1 MKLRLLF
8 SMMGCLVYAQTMSQY
23 VDLRTDSAVIKSP
36 LRIRNHNEAVGRILT
51 SDALGNATWQE
62 IPVNTGNWRV
72 VGLNSV
78 RGGFNNTITD
88 GLSNTVLIGEQNNSG
103 AGRYMYGMGWGLELQ
118 GFGTSAVGMFNV
130 IPTSNTSSWVGSDP
144 IFIVGNGQSN
154 AVRSN
159 AMVIQKNGVVN
170 IGNALTTSSTY
181 KLRIGGKVF
190 ATDLLRAGSLAAA
203 NLSGTGIR
211 PVCTDDAGNL
221 IVCTPENSSSLE
233 THNVSAMGF
242 LPQVTLPTYVD
253 NLLRDVPN
261 CLISFTNDTKTPE
274 AYLVA
279 PVELPHGYTV
289 ATVTMH
295 YKRAEG
301 GDLMLEFLRI
311 PKVNAGPAAVILTIL
326 GNFSNG
332 IISETTVAMPN
343 PEVIDNENF
352 YYYLSVKAGDTWRG
366 SNLALRGVMF
376 SNLKK

>member
-8 SMMGCLVYAQTMSQY
+8 SLMGCLVYAQTMSQY
-23 VDLRTDSAVIKSP
+23 ADLRPDSAVIKSP

-51 SDALGNATWQE
+51 SDALGNATWQNL
-62 IPVNTGNWRV
+62 PLNNWQV
-72 VGLNSV
+72 VGINSA

-88 GLSNTVLIGEQNNSG
+88 GTSNTILIGESNVQSVG
-103 AGRYMYGMGWGLELQ
+103 QYLYGLGWGLSVR
-118 GFGTSAVGMFNV
+118 GFANTTVGSFNT
-130 IPTSNTSSWVGSDP
+130 ILSGSNTEWVATDP
-144 IFIVGNGQSN
+144 LFIVGNGQSN
-154 AVRSN
+154 TVRSN

-170 IGNALTTSSTY
+170 IGNAITTSSTY
-181 KLRIGGKVF
+181 KLRIGGKVL

-233 THNVSAMGF
+233 VHNVSAMGF
-242 LPQVTLPTYVD
+242 LPQATLPIYVD

-261 CLISFTNDTKTPE
+261 CLISFTNDTKSTE
-274 AYLVA
+274 AYLIA

-289 ATVTMH
+289 AIVTMH

-301 GDLMLEFLRI
+301 GDLTLEFLRI
-311 PKVNAGPAAVILTIL
+311 PKVNAGPAAIILTIL
-326 GNFSNG
+326 GNSTNG
-332 IISETTVAMPN
+332 TISETTAAMPN

-352 YYYLSVKAGDTWRG
+352 YYYLSVKAGSTWQG

-376 SNLKK
+376 SNTKK